1 LLAHHGRGVNAR
13 CACLILLTALSVGVL
28 PGCGGDG
35 EESASFAGPDPATQ
49 TPANALFF
57 GEAVVRPEGGQ
68 KQALQDAL
76 SKLLA
81 RDDPGEF
88 LVQQLNSELAEPGS
102 DSGLTYA
109 DDIEPWLGQRAG
121 LFLTGFEKD
130 DEGAP
135 VAQGAGLVATTDPA
149 ATQAAIDKGEAA
161 DPTADRKSTYR
172 GFEYVVDRNDEAAGI
187 VGDFLVVG
195 DEDGFKQAVDASRG
209 NSLADSA
216 GFRTQLDQAPD
227 DQFGFLYANPRGL
240 VQALERIGELT
251 ADQLRTAGP
260 QIQGLLSQP
269 IAASISATA
278 DQLALQASAATSNS
292 ALAPQE
298 SSLLRNF
305 PGESWLAFAASDV
318 GRAYGEALEQ
328 GGSAAIPEVLG
339 FDLGSQVGRWA
350 GDIGG
355 FAGGTSLF
363 GLSGGLVLETN
374 DQAASAQT
382 LDQLQR
388 ALGSDPEIRV
398 EPLTEGQEH
407 GFSLTPAGA
416 PIQFQVVQR
425 DDKVVAGLP
434 NSVDE
439 VFSPSSTL
447 DDSDAFNSATD
458 ALGEDFS
465 PVTFVDFGPLFQ
477 LVDSFPQVQSDPD
490 YRGAK
495 PYLDHLDYLVLGG
508 RRDQDRAE
516 LRMVLGLRDSPAE
529 ATDGSG
535 AASPAVVAK

>member
-1 LLAHHGRGVNAR
+1 LLARHGRGVNAR

-28 PGCGGDG
+28 VGCGGDG

-68 KQALQDAL
+68 KEALQDAL

-81 RDDPGEF
+81 RDDPGGF
-88 LVQQLNSELAEPGS
+88 LAELLDKGLAPPRGK
-102 DSGLTYA
+102 GLTYA

-121 LFLTGFEKD
+121 LFITGFKRSE
-130 DEGAP
+130 EGALGT
-135 VAQGAGLVATTDPA
+135 QGALVLATTDRA
-149 ATQAAIDKGEAA
+149 ATRQAIDKFEATSPGEEKKRSYRSYDYEL
-161 DPTADRKSTYR
+161 DPS
-172 GFEYVVDRNDEAAGI
+172 GEAAGI
-187 VGDFLVVG
+187 VGDCLVVG

-251 ADQLRTAGP
+251 AGQLRTAGP
-260 QIQGLLSQP
+260 QIQALLSQP

-318 GRAYGEALEQ
+318 GRAYGEALAQ

-363 GLSGGLVLETN
+363 GLGGALVLETN
-374 DQAASAQT
+374 DQQASAQT

-388 ALGSDPEIRV
+388 ALASDPEVRV

-439 VFSPSSTL
+439 VLSPSSTL

-495 PYLDHLDYLVLGG
+495 PYLDHLDYFVLGG